1 MTAPDGLALLVTA
14 DSLLL
19 DELLAMAAA
28 AGVEVVVADTT
39 VSALPRWSASSL
51 IVVAEDLLPDLVDAG
66 MPRRDGVVV
75 VARAFDAEDA
85 PEALLWRHAVAL
97 GAAEVVEVPEGRA
110 RLVELL
116 GDTVNGPL
124 TSGPVIS
131 VVSGR
136 GGAGA
141 STLACALALAAEEC
155 LLVDADPLGGG
166 VDLRLGAEDERG
178 LRWPELGATRGRV
191 SPLALR
197 DALPRY
203 TSPSGTTW
211 PARRRPGSVSFVA
224 ASRDGATPIPIDCL
238 SSVLEA
244 GCRGFP
250 LTVIDCPRH
259 LDDATRYAWGRSRV
273 AIVVVPDDVPG
284 VVASSVLLDAI
295 RSCVADIRVVV
306 RRTRDSL
313 LSEADIG
320 RSLGHAVLGC
330 MPHDR
335 AIARGEPVIDAGQA
349 LRRFAQ
355 QVLAECGGPRLGGRS
370 ESRRLRASAS
380 RRSAS

>member
-1 MTAPDGLALLVTA
+1 MSAPDALPLLVTA
-14 DSLLL
+14 DSALL
-19 DELLAMAAA
+19 DDLLAMAAA

-39 VSALPRWSASSL
+39 VAALPRWSASSL
-51 IVVAEDLLPDLVDAG
+51 VVVAEDLLAELVDAG
-66 MPRRDGVVV
+66 MPRRDGVVI
-75 VARAFDAEDA
+75 VARACDA
-85 PEALLWRHAVAL
+85 PNTPEPSLWRHAVAL
-97 GAAEVVEVPEGRA
+97 GAAEVIEVPEGRA

-116 GDTVNGPL
+116 GDTVSGPL
-124 TSGPVIS
+124 VSGPVIS

-136 GGAGA
+136 GGSGA
-141 STLACALALAAEEC
+141 STLACAMALAAEDC

-178 LRWPELGATRGRV
+178 LRWPELSATRGRV

-197 DALPRY
+197 DALPCHRQ
-203 TSPSGTTW
+203 PSGAVW

-224 ASRDGATPIPIDCL
+224 ASRDGATPVPIDSL
-238 SSVLEA
+238 SAVLEA
-244 GCRGFP
+244 GCRGYP

-259 LDDATRYAWGRSRV
+259 LDDSTRYAWGRSRV
-273 AIVVVPDDVPG
+273 ALVVVPDDIPG

-313 LSEADIG
+313 LSETDIE
-320 RSLGHAVLGC
+320 RSLGYPVLGC
-330 MPHDR
+330 IPHDR
-335 AIARGEPVIDAGQA
+335 AIARGEPVMEAGQA

-355 QVLAECGGPRLGGRS
+355 QILEECGGPRLGRRS
-370 ESRRLRASAS
+370 ASRRLRASAS